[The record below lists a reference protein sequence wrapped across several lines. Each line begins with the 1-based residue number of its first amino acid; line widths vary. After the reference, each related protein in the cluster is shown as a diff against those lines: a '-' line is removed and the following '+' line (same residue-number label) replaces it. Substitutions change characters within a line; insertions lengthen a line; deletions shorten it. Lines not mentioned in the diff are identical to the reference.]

1 MGAEQSSIIAV
12 LGYRLLIVLLGVG
25 TYAATIRKTLVC
37 EQMQYD
43 LWRFLLCKGYR
54 AIH

>member
-12 LGYRLLIVLLGVG
+12 LILTVLLGEG
-25 TYAATIRKTLVC
+25 TYPATIRKTLVC